1 MVEIYGGAHL
11 TVKRDRIRIKAIKV
25 VGDDTGQFHVPPY
38 HTLELIEVH
47 LIKHKVK
54 ITHWS

>member
-25 VGDDTGQFHVPPY
+25 VGDDTGHFHVPPY
-38 HTLELIEVH
+38 HTLELIEV
-47 LIKHKVK
+47 
-54 ITHWS
+54 